1 MFKHTLSH
9 TKKYALA
16 LTGAVVLASGAF
28 AVGTQAGDG
37 VAVAGGAGDRM
48 AMDGPHRGGPF
59 GRQGGAGLQTLADRL
74 GVDAEKLRTA
84 LEKVRPQRRSGD
96 RKGELTA
103 ALATGLKVPEGRV
116 KAALDRV
123 RPDRPR
129 EGRRGEGGKPRRGA
143 FAANLARELD
153 VETPAVQAILKKQ
166 REARRDALV
175 TRLAGEL
182 GIPAEK
188 VKEALPAARPFGGPG
203 RRPGCGPGGTPS

>member
-37 VAVAGGAGDRM
+37 VAVAGGADR
-48 AMDGPHRGGPF
+48 GPGG
-59 GRQGGAGLQTLADRL
+59 GQGGARLQTLAGRL
-74 GVDAEKLRTA
+74 GVDVEKLRTA
-84 LEKVRPQRRSGD
+84 LEEVRPERRSGD

-103 ALATGLKVPEGRV
+103 ALATGLKVPEERV
-116 KAALDRV
+116 QAALDRV

-188 VKEALPAARPFGGPG
+188 VEEALPAARPFGGPG